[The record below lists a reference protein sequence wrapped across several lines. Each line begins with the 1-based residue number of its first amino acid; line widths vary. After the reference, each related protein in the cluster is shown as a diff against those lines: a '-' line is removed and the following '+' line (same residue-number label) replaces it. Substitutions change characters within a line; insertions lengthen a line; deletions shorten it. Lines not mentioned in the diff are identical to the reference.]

1 MTIGQR
7 LREARLRRE
16 LDIADAETYTKIRA
30 KYLRALENDEFG
42 MLPDRTLVKTFLR
55 TYSEY
60 LGLDAQLLMEEYRAQ
75 HEPRGGGD
83 GPALAPRRT
92 REPRQRRGGPPVGPG
107 GAFEIGIV
115 LLLILFAVLGLTG
128 GEDEGGGGNGGQSA
142 TTTDEEQTAAERRAA
157 REKRER
163 SERRE
168 QRARDARRVL
178 TIRVVPES
186 PTYVCVDDAK
196 GKVVFEG
203 NLTAARSF
211 KAARRG
217 RLRINLGRAGVRL
230 TANGKRVRVPVSS
243 SGAGF
248 SFSRTGKATALAPEQ
263 RPCA

>member
-1 MTIGQR
+1 VTIGQR

-75 HEPRGGGD
+75 HEPRGSVE
-83 GPALAPRRT
+83 GPAFTPHRT
-92 REPRQRRGGPPVGPG
+92 REPRPRRSGPPVGPG
-107 GAFEIGIV
+107 GAFAIGIV

-128 GEDEGGGGNGGQSA
+128 GEDENGGGNGGQS
-142 TTTDEEQTAAERRAA
+142 TTTTQEQTAAERRAA
-157 REKRER
+157 REKQDRR
-163 SERRE
+163 ERRE

-178 TIRVVPES
+178 TIRVVPEG

-196 GKVVFEG
+196 GKVLFEG

-211 KAARRG
+211 RAARRG
-217 RLRINLGRAGVRL
+217 RLRINLGRASVRL
-230 TANGKRVRVPVSS
+230 TANGKRVAVPESS
-243 SGAGF
+243 AGAGF
-248 SFSRTGKATALAPEQ
+248 AFTRTGRATALAPTQ